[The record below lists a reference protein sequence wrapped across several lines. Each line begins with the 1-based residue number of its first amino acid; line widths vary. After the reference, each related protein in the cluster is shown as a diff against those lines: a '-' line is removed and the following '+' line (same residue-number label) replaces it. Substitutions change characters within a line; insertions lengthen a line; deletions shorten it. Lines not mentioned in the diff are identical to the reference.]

1 MRLIDADALLDKQE
15 CLFMKRHI
23 LFHGVTAYTIESSPT
38 VDPETLPVVRELR
51 AELARVTE
59 ERDKAQRHEHLD
71 ELRLCLESSRDI
83 NLVYIPRSL
92 AEKVAVE
99 GMNLENELAKVTAER
114 DALAANSRPAVYG
127 EWRDYDGNPVEW
139 SEAFENCPVGES
151 FCSNCGHLLDGSDEY
166 AVEGLYCPH
175 CGADMRG
182 KSNE

>member
-23 LFHGVTAYTIESSPT
+23 LFHGVTAYTIESAPT
-38 VDPETLPVVRELR
+38 IDPETLPIVKELR
-51 AELARVTE
+51 EQLARVTA
-59 ERDKAQRHEHLD
+59 ERDKALRHEHLD
-71 ELRLCLESSRDI
+71 ELKLCLESSQDI

-99 GMNLENELAKVTAER
+99 SMKLENELSKVTAER
-114 DALAANSRPAVYG
+114 DDLYANSRPVVYG
-127 EWRDYDGNPVEW
+127 EWEEIRDPYGKIEGW
-139 SEAFENCPVGES
+139 LCKCGSESKSKTDF
-151 FCSNCGHLLDGSDEY
+151 
-166 AVEGLYCPH
+166 CPH